1 MMAKLGTDCLNSL
14 FPFQIVTDFELLVQ
28 SIGPS
33 LGKVCPSIT
42 SGKPLEQC
50 LRFVRPSIPL
60 QLEALRRRASAL
72 VLVESLAEKVALRG
86 QYVIDETEKV
96 ILFAIAPRIL
106 EMSDLDTL
114 KLSVVDFARSD
125 PVLDF
130 LIALQTKD
138 TLLKDAMHL
147 NDELKERHKQ
157 LEQVREELLLQV
169 EEKQRAED
177 ALKGAH
183 EDLALR
189 LQTITQQQREIA
201 RISVPRIDVWQGVAA
216 LPAVGV
222 LNEERLERLREA
234 VTETASRDGI
244 ETVIVDLTGIEV
256 LDENVPQR
264 LVELARIANL
274 LGRQCYFSGINAALA
289 RKIVDTGLDL
299 KGLEFLPNVRAAIA
313 RAVTKQRTTNLRT

>member
-1 MMAKLGTDCLNSL
+1 MTSLGTERLTSL
-14 FPFQIVTDFELLVQ
+14 FPFQIVADFDLAITSV
-28 SIGPS
+28 GPS
-33 LGKVCPSIT
+33 LGKICPSIKIGET
-42 SGKPLEQC
+42 LGQSI
-50 LRFVRPSIPL
+50 RFVRPSIPL
-60 QLEALRRRASAL
+60 QLEALKRRAGAL

-86 QYVIDETEKV
+86 QYVVDEAEKV

-106 EMSDLDTL
+106 EMSELETL
-114 KLSVVDFARSD
+114 KLSVNDFARSD

-138 TLLKDAMHL
+138 TLLNDAMHL

-157 LEQVREELLLQV
+157 LEQAREELLLLV
-169 EEKQRAED
+169 EEKQRAKD
-177 ALKGAH
+177 ALRSAH
-183 EDLALR
+183 EDLAAR
-189 LQTITQQQREIA
+189 LETITQQQREIA

-216 LPAVGV
+216 LPAVGT

-234 VTETASRDGI
+234 VTETAARDDI

-256 LDENVPQR
+256 LDESVPQR

-274 LGRQCYFSGINAALA
+274 LGRRCYFSGINANLA
-289 RKIVDTGLDL
+289 RGFVETGLDL

-313 RAVTKQRTTNLRT
+313 QAVTKQRTSNSRS